1 MKIKSQ
7 IVLLIFLSILVAS
20 CGGNNDNKQPAFN
33 PHPSPAYLSP
43 EERFKSMYLPNG
55 YHMELVASEP
65 MIQEPVAITW
75 DGNGR
80 MYVAEMLTYMKD
92 ADATGERLPWSRI
105 MMLEDTNNDGKM
117 DKSSVFVDSLLLPR
131 MMQSVGKELLV
142 NETNSITITSYSDTN
157 GDGKADVKKIVYQN
171 DKYNASDANME
182 HQRSGLDWNLDNWM
196 YMTYEPVRFRYT
208 NGVMKVDTI
217 PSGVNGQWGL
227 THDNYGRL
235 FFSSAGGET
244 PVLGFQINP
253 VYGRLDFDD
262 QFDKAFQGVWP
273 IIATPDVQG
282 GNERLRPNNTLN
294 HFTASCGQSIFRG
307 DALPKDF
314 VGDYIVCEPVGRI
327 VRRAKVYDIK
337 GKTFLKN
344 AYDSSE
350 FISSSDMNF
359 RPVNSATGPDGNL
372 YIVDM
377 YHGIIQQGNWT
388 QKGSFLRN
396 KIDSLGLAKNIGRG
410 RIYRVVYDG
419 MKSDPKPNMLNESTA
434 TLVSYLGHPNGWWR
448 DNAQKLIITR
458 GDKSVVPAL
467 KAIATGQ
474 KGVSASDTNQLAR
487 IHALWTLEGLDAI
500 DDNVLI
506 TALHDHDPQVRKT
519 AVWISEAFLKAND
532 SQMIDEVAKLKD
544 DASYDVRVQVLLS
557 MYSSTSDK
565 AKAIVNEIVKQNAD
579 NEMLVATKTSLD
591 KNEMV
596 RELSGRLGDMSA
608 KDKNAIVG
616 GAMIFRSLCANCHG
630 ADGKGLAI
638 GEGTMAAPPLVGA
651 APLHF
656 TEKNTAIRILLN
668 GLTGP
673 VNGKTYSGGMPAMEA
688 NNDRWIAN
696 VLSYARY
703 QFGNIPK
710 NNSSM
715 SPIVTSKEVKDMRTK
730 VAGRNKAWT
739 LDELKTVKDN

>member
-1 MKIKSQ
+1 MKLKLNVI
-7 IVLLIFLSILVAS
+7 ILVTLTMVIFS
-20 CGGNNDNKQPAFN
+20 CVNQENSQKPEFN

-43 EERFKSMYLPNG
+43 EESLKTMYLPKG

-65 MIQEPVAITW
+65 MIKDPVAITW

-80 MYVAEMLTYMKD
+80 MYVAEMLTYMED

-105 MMLEDTNNDGKM
+105 MLLEDTNNDGKM

-131 MMQSVGKELLV
+131 MMQSVGNELLV

-157 GDGKADVKKIVYQN
+157 GDGKADLKKILYKD
-171 DKYNASDANME
+171 DKYVPSDENME

-208 NGVMKVDTI
+208 NGIMQVDTI
-217 PSGVNGQWGL
+217 PSGVGGQWGL

-253 VYGRLDFDD
+253 IYGRLDFDD
-262 QFDKAFQGVWP
+262 EFNPEFQQVWP

-282 GNERLRPNNTLN
+282 GNARLRPNNTLN
-294 HFTASCGQSIFRG
+294 HFTASCGQSIYRG
-307 DALPKDF
+307 DGFPKDF
-314 VGDYIVCEPVGRI
+314 VGDYLVCEPVGRI
-327 VRRAKVYDIK
+327 VRRAKVFDVN

-359 RPVNSATGPDGNL
+359 RPINSATGPDGDL

-388 QKGSFLRN
+388 KPGSFLRN

-419 MKSDPKPNMLNESTA
+419 IKRGPKPNMLNEPTT
-434 TLVSYLGHPNGWWR
+434 TLLNYLGHPNGWWR

-458 GDKSVVPAL
+458 GDQSVVPAL
-467 KAIATGQ
+467 KSIATGQ
-474 KGVSASDTNQLAR
+474 KGVSGNDTSHLAR
-487 IHALWTLEGLDAI
+487 IHALWTLEGLNSI
-500 DDNVLI
+500 DKGTLLH
-506 TALHDHDPQVRKT
+506 ALNDPNPQVRRT
-519 AVWISEAFLKAND
+519 AVWISEAFLKKND
-532 SQMIDEVAKLKD
+532 SQMVDEVAKLKD
-544 DASYDVRVQVLLS
+544 DPSYDVRVQVLLS
-557 MYSSTSDK
+557 MYSSKSDK
-565 AKAIVNEIVKQNAD
+565 AKAIVNEIVNENKN
-579 NEMLVATKTSLD
+579 NEMLVATKEALD

-596 RELSGRLGDMSA
+596 RELSGRLGSMDQ
-608 KDKNAIVG
+608 KDRRTILG

-630 ADGKGLAI
+630 VDGKGLAI
-638 GEGTMAAPPLVGA
+638 GSTGMAAPPLVGA
-651 APLHF
+651 NPLQF
-656 TEKNTAIRILLN
+656 SEKNTAIRILLG

-673 VNGKTYSGGMPAMEA
+673 VEGKKYPSEMPSMAANSNG
-688 NNDRWIAN
+688 WIAN

-703 QFGNIPK
+703 EFGNK
-710 NNSSM
+710 SGQKSTL
-715 SPIVTSKEVKDMRTK
+715 SPVVKSDEIKMIREEIK
-730 VAGRNKAWT
+730 DRNKPWT
-739 LDELKTVKDN
+739 LDELKKVK

>member
-1 MKIKSQ
+1 T
-7 IVLLIFLSILVAS
+7 
-20 CGGNNDNKQPAFN
+20 D
-33 PHPSPAYLSP
+33 LSP
-43 EERFKSMYLPNG
+43 R
-55 YHMELVASEP
+55 
-65 MIQEPVAITW
+65 T
-75 DGNGR
+75 
-80 MYVAEMLTYMKD
+80 
-92 ADATGERLPWSRI
+92 
-105 MMLEDTNNDGKM
+105 
-117 DKSSVFVDSLLLPR
+117 
-131 MMQSVGKELLV
+131 MQSVGNELLV

-253 VYGRLDFDD
+253 VYGRLDFED
-262 QFDKAFQGVWP
+262 QFNPNFQAVWP

-282 GNERLRPNNTLN
+282 GEERLRPNNTLN

-350 FISSSDMNF
+350 FISSTDMNF

-419 MKSDPKPNMLNESTA
+419 MKSDPKPNMLNEPTA
-434 TLVSYLGHPNGWWR
+434 TLVNYLGHPNGWWR
-448 DNAQKLIITR
+448 DNAQKLIIVR

-474 KGVSASDTNQLAR
+474 QGVSVSDTNQLAR

-500 DDNVLI
+500 DDSVLI
-506 TALHDHDPQVRKT
+506 AALHDHDPQVRRT
-519 AVWISEAFLKAND
+519 AVWISEPFLDKND
-532 SQMIDEVAKLKD
+532 SAVLNEVAKLKD
-544 DASYDVRVQVLLS
+544 DESYDVRVQVLLS
-557 MYSSTSDK
+557 MYGSSADK
-565 AKAIVNEIVKQNAD
+565 AKEVVKEIVAQNG
-579 NEMLVATKTSLD
+579 NIEMIVAVKEALD
-591 KNEMV
+591 KNQMV
-596 RELSGRLGDMSA
+596 RELSGRLSDMA
-608 KDKNAIVG
+608 EKDKRAIMG
-616 GAMIFRSLCANCHG
+616 GAMTFRSLCANCHG

-638 GEGTMAAPPLVGA
+638 GGTGMAAPPLAGA
-651 APLHF
+651 MPLHF
-656 TEKNTAIRILLN
+656 TEKNKAIRILLN

-673 VNGKTYSGGMPAMEA
+673 VNGKTYSGGMPAMA
-688 NNDRWIAN
+688 DNGNGWIAN

-703 QFGNIPK
+703 QFGDNPK
-710 NNSSM
+710 DKKL
-715 SPIVTSKEVKDMRTK
+715 SPIVTSKEVEAIRKEL
-730 VAGRNKAWT
+730 AGRKTPWT
-739 LDELKTVKDN
+739 LDELKSVK